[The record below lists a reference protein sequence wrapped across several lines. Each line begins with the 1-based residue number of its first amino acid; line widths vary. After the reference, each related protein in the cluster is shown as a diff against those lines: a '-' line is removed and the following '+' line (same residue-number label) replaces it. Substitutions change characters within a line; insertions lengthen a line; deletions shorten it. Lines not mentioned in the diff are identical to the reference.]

1 MGVFVFNCP
10 HCGKQIGA
18 QDEWEG
24 KTTMCPH
31 CQKPVVI
38 RHEMPN
44 MPPGA
49 QPYNGMPQPT
59 MSAWGD
65 YDAGPP
71 EVSKNAKNAMWF
83 GIASV
88 CCCQICSVVAL
99 VLGIMGL
106 SEISKSNGRLE
117 GKGYAWIGIGLAI
130 LPWIMWIIQMI
141 FMPQMADTYMQLLD
155 KYMGTNRSHIE
166 QYEEEMEDIPVKP
179 LPEPKSEPEPQ
190 PDAEPKEKEEP
201 SVPINRPNDGNKNPE
216 TLI

>member
-49 QPYNGMPQPT
+49 QPFNGMPQPM

-141 FMPQMADTYMQLLD
+141 FAPQMADAYMHLLD
-155 KYMGTNRSHIE
+155 RYIEPNKYQME
-166 QYEEEMEDIPVKP
+166 QYEEEGDIPVKP
-179 LPEPKSEPEPQ
+179 LPEPKQIDEETPSNDAPLNNTPSNDAPSNDAPQ
-190 PDAEPKEKEEP
+190 NEVQKE
-201 SVPINRPNDGNKNPE
+201 
-216 TLI
+216 LI

>member
-1 MGVFVFNCP
+1 
-10 HCGKQIGA
+10 
-18 QDEWEG
+18 
-24 KTTMCPH
+24 MCPH
-31 CQKPVVI
+31 CQKPVII

-44 MPPGA
+44 PPPGA
-49 QPYNGMPQPT
+49 QPINGMPQPM

-71 EVSKNAKNAMWF
+71 EVCKNAKNAMWF

-106 SEISKSNGRLE
+106 SEIKKSNGRLE
-117 GKGYAWIGIGLAI
+117 GKAYAWIGIGLAVV
-130 LPWIMWIIQMI
+130 PWIMWIIQMI

-166 QYEEEMEDIPVKP
+166 QYEEIDEDIPIKP
-179 LPEPKSEPEPQ
+179 LPEPKSEPNSEPKS
-190 PDAEPKEKEEP
+190 EPKEKEEP
-201 SVPINRPNDGNKNPE
+201 NVPINRPNDGNKNSG

>member
-38 RHEMPN
+38 RHELPN
-44 MPPGA
+44 QPTGGMA
-49 QPYNGMPQPT
+49 QPMIST
-59 MSAWGD
+59 WGD
-65 YDAGPP
+65 YEAGPP

-106 SEISKSNGRLE
+106 SEIKKSNGRLE
-117 GKGYAWIGIGLAI
+117 GKSYAWIGIGLAI

-141 FMPQMADTYMQLLD
+141 FAPQMAETYMQLLD
-155 KYMGTNRSHIE
+155 KYMGTNRTHIE
-166 QYEEEMEDIPVKP
+166 QYEEEMEDIPIKP
-179 LPEPKSEPEPQ
+179 LPEPKSEPESEPN
-190 PDAEPKEKEEP
+190 AEPKEKEEP
-201 SVPINRPNDGNKNPE
+201 SVPIKRPNDGNKNPE